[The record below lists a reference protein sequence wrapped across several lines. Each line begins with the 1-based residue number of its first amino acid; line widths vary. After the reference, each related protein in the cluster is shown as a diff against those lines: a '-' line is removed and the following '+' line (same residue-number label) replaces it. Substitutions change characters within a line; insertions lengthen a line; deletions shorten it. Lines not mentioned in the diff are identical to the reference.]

1 MIFVLF
7 QVKEVPTVVIK
18 EATPSPADSEADVST
33 PPSASGILNNAA
45 EIP

>member
-1 MIFVLF
+1 MKFVLF
-7 QVKEVPTVVIK
+7 QVKEVTT
-18 EATPSPADSEADVST
+18 TPSPPDPETNVST

>member
-1 MIFVLF
+1 MKFVLF
-7 QVKEVPTVVIK
+7 QVKELTAVVTK
-18 EATPSPADSEADVST
+18 ETTSSPADPETNVST